1 MFYEKIK
8 TIMDCTN
15 DNYSLTLKHLM
26 VIDYVFSFKHDQKI
40 IGSKKTNLFA
50 DDIKR
55 DLNINGSVVTRILHS
70 LSNHTSSRRK
80 NLNWI
85 HYIKEG
91 RRRRIELTP
100 LGKKVMMSFKSIKDE
115 DFSSERYRY
124 GGWYSPCRRG
134 MQRHYL
140 LS

>member
-1 MFYEKIK
+1 MFYKKIK
-8 TIMDCTN
+8 TITDYTN
-15 DNYSLTLKHLM
+15 GNYSLTLNHLM
-26 VIDYVFSFKHDQKI
+26 VIDYVFSFKRDQKI
-40 IGSKKTNLFA
+40 IGSKKTDLFA

-55 DLNINGSVVTRILHS
+55 DLNINGSTVTRILYS

-91 RRRRIELTP
+91 NRRKIELTP
-100 LGKKVMMSFKSIKDE
+100 LGEKVMMSFKSIKDE

-124 GGWYSPCRRG
+124 GGWYCRRG
-134 MQRHYL
+134 MQR
-140 LS
+140 